1 MSKKNEKINVVMSF
15 ARIES
20 IEVWVLNVKL
30 KSKFERLEVQ
40 FSSYFLGVSILMFSI
55 LNIFLATMH
64 R

>member
-1 MSKKNEKINVVMSF
+1 MSKKNEKINVVMLF
-15 ARIES
+15 TRIQR
-20 IEVWVLNVKL
+20 IEVWVLNMKL
-30 KSKFERLEVQ
+30 KSMFERLEVQ

>member
-1 MSKKNEKINVVMSF
+1 MSF
-15 ARIES
+15 ARIER
-20 IEVWVLNVKL
+20 IEVWVLIVKL

-40 FSSYFLGVSILMFSI
+40 FSSYLFGGILMFSI